1 MYLKKIKP
9 ISGKLITFDFDG
21 TLDDEFDGS
30 LNLQKEEIQHICQQ
44 LIQMGNDVRILTKR
58 YSSDYF
64 QLGKGNEHLVVYELA
79 SKLGILKSNVHF
91 TNREMKFGFI
101 LQNKVDVHFENA
113 QYEVDLIHQA
123 CHEQNHKCMV
133 VPVEDPYWR
142 DLVY

>member
-1 MYLKKIKP
+1 MINRNIKN

-21 TLDDEFDGS
+21 TLEDEFDDTI
-30 LNLQKEEIQHICQQ
+30 NLQKEEVQNICRQ

-58 YSSDYF
+58 YSDEHSN
-64 QLGKGNEHLVVYELA
+64 LGKGNEHLIVYQLA
-79 SKLGILKSNVHF
+79 SQLGIPRTSVHF

-101 LQNKVDVHFENA
+101 IQNKVDMHFENS
-113 QYEVDLIHQA
+113 QYEVDLIYQA
-123 CHEQNHKCMV
+123 TGQSEHRCVV